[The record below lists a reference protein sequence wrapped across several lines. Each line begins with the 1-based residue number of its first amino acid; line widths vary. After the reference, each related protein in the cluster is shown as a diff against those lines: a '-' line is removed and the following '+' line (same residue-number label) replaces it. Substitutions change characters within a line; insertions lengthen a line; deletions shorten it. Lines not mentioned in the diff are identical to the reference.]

1 MNILMIEELRLG
13 FDTPAGTKEVVRGV
27 DLTVEAGERIGI
39 LGESGSGKSVTM
51 KSVLKVPE
59 EKIIQLGGTVV
70 FNGQSLQTYGDR
82 QMRALRGRDIG
93 YIPQHAS
100 DALDPYRTVWK
111 QMADFARHHGKV
123 LTREDA
129 ASALTDVGI
138 TEPELTLSMYP
149 QKLSGGQAQ
158 RVAIAMG
165 ILLSPKLI
173 IADEP
178 TSAIDASL
186 KKMVL
191 DLLKKINQ
199 EKGISLV
206 VITHDFDVVR
216 YLCERVYV
224 MYGGLIMEEGVASE
238 MVEEPSHPYTQE
250 LIACVRSIES
260 AETGY
265 YAIPGRANAHVEKD
279 ACPFSDRCARAFTP
293 CMESVPPVK
302 TIGDRKVRCFLY
314 A

>member
-1 MNILMIEELRLG
+1 MSLLSIDRLRLG
-13 FDTPAGTKEVVRGV
+13 FDSVQGINEVVRGV
-27 DLTVEAGERIGI
+27 SLCISQGERIGI

-51 KSVLKVPE
+51 KSIFHVPA
-59 EKIIQLGGTVV
+59 EKMVRLEGSIQFDGEPLHT
-70 FNGQSLQTYGDR
+70 FSED
-82 QMRALRGRDIG
+82 QMRALRGRHIG

-100 DALDPYRTVWK
+100 DALDPYHTVWK
-111 QMADFARHHGKV
+111 QMADFAKLHRQNI
-123 LTREDA
+123 TREEA
-129 ASALTDVGI
+129 VSALLDVGI
-138 TEPELTLSMYP
+138 SEPELTLSMYP

-158 RVAIAMG
+158 RVAIAMS

-191 DLLKKINQ
+191 DLLKKINM

-224 MYGGLIMEEGVASE
+224 MYGGLIMEEGAATE
-238 MVEEPSHPYTQE
+238 MVVTPAHPYTRE

-260 AETGY
+260 SEPGY
-265 YAIPGRANAHVEKD
+265 YAIPGRANENVGAD
-279 ACPFSDRCARAFTP
+279 ACPFSDRCSSAFAP
-293 CMESVPPVK
+293 CHASVPPLVS
-302 TIGDRKVRCFLY
+302 TGDRKVRCFLY
-314 A
+314 E